1 MRLPEA
7 SVATDWEIE
16 LGFVIGTRASRIPV
30 EGALAHVAGYLLAND
45 ISERDWQIKRNGQWG
60 KGKSFD
66 GFGPVG
72 PWLVTADELPDPQ
85 AIELTLSVNGEVM
98 QRSSTADMIFPVACL
113 VSYLSQFMT
122 LLPGDLVITGTPAG
136 VGLGMKP
143 PRFLKSGDVMTLD
156 GGVLGRQLQ
165 RVR

>member
-1 MRLPEA
+1 
-7 SVATDWEIE
+7 
-16 LGFVIGTRASRIPV
+16 
-30 EGALAHVAGYLLAND
+30 
-45 ISERDWQIKRNGQWG
+45 
-60 KGKSFD
+60 
-66 GFGPVG
+66 
-72 PWLVTADELPDPQ
+72 
-85 AIELTLSVNGEVM
+85 
-98 QRSSTADMIFPVACL
+98 